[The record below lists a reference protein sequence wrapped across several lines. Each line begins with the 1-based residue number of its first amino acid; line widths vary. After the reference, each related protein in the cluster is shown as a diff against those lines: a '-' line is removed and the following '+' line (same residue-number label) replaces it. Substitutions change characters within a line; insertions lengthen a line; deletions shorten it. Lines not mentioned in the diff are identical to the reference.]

1 MFFTEVT
8 QMSSVEEK
16 HVNTDDVSDTQQKK
30 ATAKKTA
37 ERKRATEKRRRKKR
51 IQMIVLSICAVIV
64 IVGAFVLA
72 VMPKSYKIDDKTNTA
87 GSEVVSEN
95 AAANE
100 TGDSNNSD
108 EVNEKKQ
115 DPMQEIKK
123 YFEKTEYYKAENAE
137 RYVEYFK
144 ANPDMTIDEI
154 VWRVNANLDKLMY
167 GFDIPVSGYD
177 DPYII
182 VNKYYTVSQGY
193 EPPDMKEFDGHLLRE
208 ETGIAFERMQE
219 DALAEGYN
227 INIVAGYR
235 SFEEQSELYN
245 GYLSTDSE
253 ENVDRYTQRPGHSEH
268 HTGMAMDISGT
279 DCNELLD
286 FVNSPE
292 YPWVM
297 DNCYKYGFIIR
308 YPEGTEDIT
317 GYEFKPW
324 HLRYVGVEV
333 STDMKEKNI
342 KSYEEYYAKYLG

>member
-1 MFFTEVT
+1 MNGIQEKQLNTEA
-8 QMSSVEEK
+8 
-16 HVNTDDVSDTQQKK
+16 VSEVQRKK
-30 ATAKKTA
+30 AE
-37 ERKRATEKRRRKKR
+37 ERRRIAQRRRVAEKRRQKR
-51 IQMIVLSICAVIV
+51 RIKLILLAMCMVIV
-64 IVGAFVLA
+64 IACAVVIAVLPA
-72 VMPKSYKIDDKTNTA
+72 SYDESQEITA
-87 GSEVVSEN
+87 SNSGSVS
-95 AAANE
+95 
-100 TGDSNNSD
+100 
-108 EVNEKKQ
+108 VNEEDTDIPSDSKLNKKNMK
-115 DPMQEIKK
+115 DT
-123 YFEKTEYYKAENAE
+123 EKNLFGKVEYYKEANEE
-137 RYVEYFK
+137 RYKEYFK
-144 ANPDMTIDEI
+144 ENPDMSVEDI
-154 VWRVNANLDKLMY
+154 VWRVNANLDMPMY
-167 GFDIPVSGYD
+167 EFDVPVSGYD
-177 DPYII
+177 DTYII